1 MVSVAF
7 FGCLFTS
14 KILFSVSTFNNGKK
28 FHAFSFLAY
37 LKFGGKILC
46 LWLNA
51 DKIEK

>member
-14 KILFSVSTFNNGKK
+14 KILFIVSTMAKNSMRFY
-28 FHAFSFLAY
+28 LAH